1 MAKKSHTPPP
11 PRRPVQAPQRRGD
24 KQAPPD
30 ERRTR
35 TQLVA
40 FAALGFVALG
50 VVIAVIALSGGSK
63 GSAADPAKI
72 AATMRAA
79 GCTYQDVP
87 APKPPQGQNQ
97 HIATLASATDWNTY
111 PPAGGQH
118 YGQWAVWG
126 FYTDP
131 VDPKRVVHNE
141 EHGGVVLWWGR
152 QTPKSEIDAMQ
163 SFYYS
168 SPNSMFG
175 TPLGTINGKSLG
187 SKVAITAW
195 TGDPRTYQRSDWGT
209 EHVAICPRFDEQAF
223 KAFRDGFRGQGPE
236 GIPTSNNNPG
246 SGP

>member
-1 MAKKSHTPPP
+1 
-11 PRRPVQAPQRRGD
+11 
-24 KQAPPD
+24 
-30 ERRTR
+30 
-35 TQLVA
+35 
-40 FAALGFVALG
+40 
-50 VVIAVIALSGGSK
+50 
-63 GSAADPAKI
+63 
-72 AATMRAA
+72 
-79 GCTYQDVP
+79 
-87 APKPPQGQNQ
+87 
-97 HIATLASATDWNTY
+97 
-111 PPAGGQH
+111 
-118 YGQWAVWG
+118 VWG

-141 EHGGVVLWWGR
+141 ELGGVVLWWGR